1 MVEYVVVKYTR
12 EEICFADG
20 EAMAKA
26 IANGLAKRNHEDI
39 DAWYTIEPNHVY

>member
-1 MVEYVVVKYTR
+1 MLQYVIVRYTR
-12 EEICFADG
+12 EEICFVDG

-26 IANGLAKRNHEDI
+26 IANGLAKRDYEGI